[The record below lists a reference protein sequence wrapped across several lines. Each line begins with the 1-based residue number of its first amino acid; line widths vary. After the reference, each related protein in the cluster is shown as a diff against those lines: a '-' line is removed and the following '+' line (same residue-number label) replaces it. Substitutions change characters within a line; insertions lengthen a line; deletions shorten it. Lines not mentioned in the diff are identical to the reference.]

1 MIKGVVRSMKKSIF
15 LSLVLMLT
23 AILAACSNEDSND
36 DQQHS
41 DRHAPTDVK
50 KLTENDIFSS
60 NKTDEAIS
68 EEEMNKAIK
77 KYLDVNSD
85 IIDNKYLIQY
95 KLDKQTG
102 TDTKI
107 TDAQAKRLSDLSHN
121 AIKNDV
127 RFEKFVKENHLPK
140 GYKTHVDRIITYFTA
155 LNSTIKDADKQIE
168 EVNYQPQNKLNVV
181 DVSTEYAGDVNGK
194 QQEKIK
200 KFLKEKGIK
209 SDAVDK

>member
-1 MIKGVVRSMKKSIF
+1 MKKSIF

-140 GYKTHVDRIITYFTA
+140 GYKTHVDRIITYFAA

>member
-140 GYKTHVDRIITYFTA
+140 GYKPHVDRIITYFTA

>member
-1 MIKGVVRSMKKSIF
+1 DINRTMIKGVVRSMKKTIF

-102 TDTKI
+102 KIGRASCRERVTK
-107 TDAQAKRLSDLSHN
+107 SM
-121 AIKNDV
+121 V
-127 RFEKFVKENHLPK
+127 
-140 GYKTHVDRIITYFTA
+140 
-155 LNSTIKDADKQIE
+155 
-168 EVNYQPQNKLNVV
+168 
-181 DVSTEYAGDVNGK
+181 AG
-194 QQEKIK
+194 
-200 KFLKEKGIK
+200 
-209 SDAVDK
+209 S